1 MNAQSNIESL
11 DLHKELEQILK
22 GAGEIVRSYWGKQL
36 EHQKKHDGFLTDAD
50 LASEAYLIEK
60 LTALVAADIWAEES
74 GQSGSN
80 NNGYR
85 WVIDPLD
92 GTTNFAYGL
101 PYFCISV
108 ALTKHDSPI
117 HAAIYNPL
125 QDDFFYARQGAGAW
139 CNSKKIAISAPHS
152 IKDAVVGLGFSYAL
166 NKRSSLLLAAQKI
179 VTTVQAVRN
188 MGAIALDL
196 AHLAA
201 GRLDGVF
208 FSHLSWWDVAAG
220 MLLVTEAGGTISDFQ
235 GNPVTPAY
243 QNCVAG
249 GRLVFDHLQ
258 EILSYKQ

>member
-1 MNAQSNIESL
+1 MNAKSDIKSL
-11 DLHKELEQILK
+11 DLHKDLEKILK

-36 EHQKKHDGFLTDAD
+36 ERQQKRDGFLTEAD

-60 LTALVAADIWAEES
+60 LTALVPADIWAEES

-101 PYFCISV
+101 PYYCISV
-108 ALTKHDSPI
+108 ALTEHDSPV

-125 QDDFFYARQGAGAW
+125 QDDFFYARRGFGAW
-139 CNSKKIAISAPHS
+139 CNSNKITVSSPDS
-152 IKDAVVGLGFSYAL
+152 LSQAVVGLGFSYARDE
-166 NKRSSLLLAAQKI
+166 RSSLLLPAQKI

-220 MLLVTEAGGTISDFQ
+220 MLLVQEAGGKTADFQ
-235 GNPVTPAY
+235 GNQVTPAY

-249 GRLVFDHLQ
+249 GELVYDHLRA
-258 EILSYKQ
+258 ILSNKQ

>member
-1 MNAQSNIESL
+1 MNAKSDIKSL

-22 GAGEIVRSYWGKQL
+22 GAGEILRSYWGKQL
-36 EHQKKHDGFLTDAD
+36 EHQQKRDGFLTEAD
-50 LASEAYLIEK
+50 LKSEAYLIEK
-60 LTALVAADIWAEES
+60 LTALVPADIWAEES

-92 GTTNFAYGL
+92 GTTNFAYGI

-108 ALTKHDSPI
+108 ALTEDDRPV

-125 QDDFFYARQGAGAW
+125 QNDFFYARRGAGAW
-139 CNSKKIAISAPHS
+139 CNSKKISVSSPDS
-152 IKDAVVGLGFSYAL
+152 LSQAVVGLGFSYARDE
-166 NKRSSLLLAAQKI
+166 RSSLLLPAQKI

-188 MGAIALDL
+188 LGAIALDL
-196 AHLAA
+196 AQAAA

-208 FSHLSWWDVAAG
+208 FSHLFWWDVAAG
-220 MLLVTEAGGTISDFQ
+220 MLLIEEAGGKIADFQ
-235 GNPVTPAY
+235 GNAITPAY

-249 GRLVFDHLQ
+249 GELVYDHLWA
-258 EILSYKQ
+258 ILSNKQ